1 MEDFSNIINW
11 DNLYKSSKT
20 FKKNKPF
27 KHAFVEE
34 IFHRGFYEKLYK
46 TYPKI
51 NEKFTL
57 VNSITKMQYWRGW
70 DKRKD
75 VENKISNNKEDPS
88 LSKEWN
94 KFLRY
99 ITTDEF
105 ASHFREFSGINVT
118 NISDFGFTAYKK
130 GGFQLPHIHNVG
142 PNTLVMLF
150 YFSKGWQKGDPG
162 GTYCAYEEDESKI
175 FFEPYNLDNSMIIF
189 HDGPLAAHGAR
200 YITKDVTRQAFAV
213 NIENYS
219 NEKGWSGGI
228 DKQNFISSVK
238 SKNKKTK

>member
-1 MEDFSNIINW
+1 M
-11 DNLYKSSKT
+11 
-20 FKKNKPF
+20 
-27 KHAFVEE
+27 HAFVEE
-34 IFHRGFYEKLYK
+34 IFHRDFYEKLYK

-99 ITTDEF
+99 VNTDEF
-105 ASHFREFSGINVT
+105 ASQFRDFSGVDIT
-118 NISDFGFTAYKK
+118 KCKAFGFAAYEK
-130 GGFQLPHIHNVG
+130 GGFQLPHLHNVG
-142 PNTLVMLF
+142 PSTIAILF

-175 FFEPYNLDNSMIIF
+175 FFEPYNLDNSMVIF
-189 HDGPLAAHGAR
+189 HDGPLAVHGAR
-200 YITKDVTRQAFAV
+200 YITKDVTRQAFTV
-213 NIENYS
+213 DLENYS
-219 NEKGWSGGI
+219 DEKGWSGDH
-228 DKQNFISSVK
+228 DKKNFMKSIK
-238 SKNKKTK
+238 SKNKKVK